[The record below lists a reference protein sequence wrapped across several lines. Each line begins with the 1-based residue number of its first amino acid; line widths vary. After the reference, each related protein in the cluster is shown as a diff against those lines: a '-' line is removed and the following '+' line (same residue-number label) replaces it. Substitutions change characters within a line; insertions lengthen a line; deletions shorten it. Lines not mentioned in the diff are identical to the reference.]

1 MLLTVGCAVVQ
12 VDPSQNG
19 ERANKPVRADT
30 SPTLGL
36 GVCFF
41 GGFFG
46 FVGFLSRQPKK
57 NRKKKGALRCAFFEF
72 FFFGSGCVQVWA
84 FAMCEFVCESFWR
97 YFFLKRNRAWQCWIF
112 LLFEFLLAVFYVF
125 VDCARV
131 RL

>member
-1 MLLTVGCAVVQ
+1 MGCAVVQ

-57 NRKKKGALRCAFFEF
+57 NREKKGALRCAFLSF
-72 FFFGSGCVQVWA
+72 FFLGVAVCKYGPLQCVNLFVSLFGGI
-84 FAMCEFVCESFWR
+84 
-97 YFFLKRNRAWQCWIF
+97 FF
-112 LLFEFLLAVFYVF
+112 
-125 VDCARV
+125 
-131 RL
+131 